1 MTVTASPK
9 SAAAPADSGLTEDL
23 VDLPKQIHDVSET
36 VYHWFRSDSLNA
48 LVAFG
53 AGFGLFALFYVLRWL
68 VARLLGTEEKVTSWR
83 GFARRLLDQ
92 TSAFFM
98 AALAARIVIRF
109 IAPPEAVTSVIHVI
123 FTIAAVFQAAVWVRA
138 LILAMVERK
147 GAEEDEDAQALASAM
162 GIITI
167 LVNVVVWT
175 LAIILVL
182 DNLGINVTALVAG
195 LGVGGIAIGLA
206 AQGIFSDLFAALSIL
221 FDRPFRAG
229 DTISFGTVTGTVEAI
244 GLKTTRIRA
253 LSGEQ
258 VVVSNKNLLD
268 MQISNLRK
276 IEARRI
282 VMTLNL
288 SLDTPAEKLRKVPEM
303 AEAAVKDRP
312 YCRFERAHITRVTLD
327 ACEVEIVFHTDVA
340 DYAIFMDAR
349 QGVTLALIEDFA
361 EAGIDLAE
369 RLPVQ
374 G

>member
-1 MTVTASPK
+1 MTAIATPK
-9 SAAAPADSGLTEDL
+9 SPPPATDSGLTEDL
-23 VDLPKQIHDVSET
+23 IDLPKQLHDVSET

-53 AGFGLFALFYVLRWL
+53 AGFGLFAIFYLLRWMI
-68 VARLLGTEEKVTSWR
+68 ARLLGKHEKVTSWR

-92 TSAFFM
+92 TTAFFM
-98 AALAARIVIRF
+98 AALAARTVINF
-109 IAPPEAVTSVIHVI
+109 ISPPDAVASVITVI
-123 FTIAAVFQAAVWVRA
+123 FTIAMVFQAAIWARA

-268 MQISNLRK
+268 MQISNLRR
-276 IEARRI
+276 IEARRV

-288 SLDTPAEKLRKVPEM
+288 SLDTPAEKLAMVPDM
-303 AEAAVKDRP
+303 AETAVSGRP
-312 YCRFERAHITRVTLD
+312 HCRFERAHITRVTLD

-349 QGVTLALIEDFA
+349 QGVTLALIKDFA
-361 EAGIDLAE
+361 AKAIDLAE
-369 RLPVQ
+369 RLPAPS
-374 G
+374 

>member
-1 MTVTASPK
+1 M
-9 SAAAPADSGLTEDL
+9 
-23 VDLPKQIHDVSET
+23 
-36 VYHWFRSDSLNA
+36 
-48 LVAFG
+48 
-53 AGFGLFALFYVLRWL
+53 
-68 VARLLGTEEKVTSWR
+68 
-83 GFARRLLDQ
+83 
-92 TSAFFM
+92 
-98 AALAARIVIRF
+98 
-109 IAPPEAVTSVIHVI
+109 
-123 FTIAAVFQAAVWVRA
+123 
-138 LILAMVERK
+138 
-147 GAEEDEDAQALASAM
+147 
-162 GIITI
+162 
-167 LVNVVVWT
+167 
-175 LAIILVL
+175 
-182 DNLGINVTALVAG
+182 
-195 LGVGGIAIGLA
+195 
-206 AQGIFSDLFAALSIL
+206 
-221 FDRPFRAG
+221 
-229 DTISFGTVTGTVEAI
+229 
-244 GLKTTRIRA
+244 
-253 LSGEQ
+253 
-258 VVVSNKNLLD
+258 SNKNLLD

>member
-1 MTVTASPK
+1 Y
-9 SAAAPADSGLTEDL
+9 
-23 VDLPKQIHDVSET
+23 DLPKQVHDVSET
-36 VYHWFRSDSLNA
+36 VYHWFRTDSFNA

-53 AGFGLFALFYVLRWL
+53 AGFGLFALFYAMRWL
-68 VARLLGTEEKVTSWR
+68 LALLLGAEQKVTNWR

-92 TSAFFM
+92 TTAFFM
-98 AALAARIVIRF
+98 AALAARTVIRF
-109 IAPPEAVTSVIHVI
+109 ITPPDAVASVITVI
-123 FTIAAVFQAAVWVRA
+123 FTIAMVFQAAVWARA

-147 GAEEDEDAQALASAM
+147 GAEDDEDAQALASAM

-268 MQISNLRK
+268 MQISNLRR

-288 SLDTPAEKLRKVPEM
+288 SLDTPADKLRQVPGM

-340 DYAIFMDAR
+340 DFAVFMEAR
-349 QGVTLALIEDFA
+349 QSVTLALIEDFA
-361 EAGIDLAE
+361 DAGIDLAE

>member
-1 MTVTASPK
+1 MTVTAAPK
-9 SAAAPADSGLTEDL
+9 PVAAPAESGLTEDL
-23 VDLPKQIHDVSET
+23 YDLPQQLHDVTET
-36 VYHWFRSDSLNA
+36 VYHWFRSDSINA

-53 AGFGLFALFYVLRWL
+53 TGFGLFAILYLLRWL
-68 VARLLGTEEKVTSWR
+68 ANRIVGTDAHITSWR
-83 GFARRLLDQ
+83 GFARRLLSQ

-98 AALAARIVIRF
+98 AVLAARLVIRF
-109 IAPPEAVTSVIHVI
+109 VTAPDAVASVINFI
-123 FTIAAVFQAAVWVRA
+123 FTIALVFQAAVWVRA
-138 LILAMVERK
+138 LILALVERK
-147 GAEEDEDAQALASAM
+147 GAEDDEDAQALASAM

-268 MQISNLRK
+268 MQISNLRR
-276 IEARRI
+276 IEARRV

-288 SLDTPAEKLRKVPEM
+288 SLDTPSAKLARVPDM
-303 AEAAVKDRP
+303 AEAAVKGRP
-312 YCRFERAHITRVTLD
+312 HCRFERAHITRITLD

-340 DYAIFMDAR
+340 DYVVFMDAR
-349 QGVTLALIEDFA
+349 QGVTLALIKEFA
-361 EAGIDLAE
+361 AQGIELAE
-369 RLPVQ
+369 RLPTP

>member
-1 MTVTASPK
+1 MTVTAAPK
-9 SAAAPADSGLTEDL
+9 PAAAPADSGLTEDL
-23 VDLPKQIHDVSET
+23 VDLPKQLHDVSET
-36 VYHWFRSDSLNA
+36 VYHWFLTDSINA

-53 AGFGLFALFYVLRWL
+53 TGFGLFAIFYVLRWL
-68 VARLLGTEEKVTSWR
+68 LARLLGTEEKVTSWR

-268 MQISNLRK
+268 MQISNLRR

-288 SLDTPAEKLRKVPEM
+288 SLDTPAAKLALVPDM
-303 AEAAVKDRP
+303 AEAAVKGRP
-312 YCRFERAHITRVTLD
+312 HCRFERAHITRVTLD

-340 DYAIFMDAR
+340 DYVVFMDAR
-349 QGVTLALIEDFA
+349 QGVTLALIKEFA
-361 EAGIDLAE
+361 AQGIDLAE
-369 RLPVQ
+369 RLPTPS
-374 G
+374 

>member
-1 MTVTASPK
+1 MTVPAVPK
-9 SAAAPADSGLTEDL
+9 PAAKPADSGLTDDL
-23 VDLPKQIHDVSET
+23 YDLPKQLHDVSET
-36 VYHWFRSDSLNA
+36 VYHWFRTDSMNA

-53 AGFGLFALFYVLRWL
+53 TGFGLFAIFYVLRWL
-68 VARLLGTEEKVTSWR
+68 LARLLGTEEKVTSWR

-109 IAPPEAVTSVIHVI
+109 ITPPEAVAGVITVI
-123 FTIAAVFQAAVWVRA
+123 FTIALVFQAAVWARA

-147 GAEEDEDAQALASAM
+147 GAEDDEDAQALASAM

-268 MQISNLRK
+268 MQISNLRR
-276 IEARRI
+276 IEARRV

-288 SLDTPAEKLRKVPEM
+288 ALDTPAAKLALVPDM
-303 AEAAVKDRP
+303 AEAAVKGRP
-312 YCRFERAHITRVTLD
+312 HCRFERAHITRVTLD

-340 DYAIFMDAR
+340 DYVVFMDAR
-349 QGVTLALIEDFA
+349 QGVTLALIKELA
-361 EAGIDLAE
+361 AQGIDLAE
-369 RLPVQ
+369 RLPTPS
-374 G
+374 